1 MSASDTPGGKDGS
14 QAPAGKPAA
23 AQDRRSHPRTPVIL
37 PAQLVTVNG
46 DRLDCTVLDIS
57 ARGARVAVAE
67 PLPQGELVT
76 LKSPDFG
83 ATPARV
89 MWAEPDCLGL
99 EFVGRDK
106 LTSAQSS
113 LPAVLVVE
121 DEEKMRELLRR
132 MLDRAGFTVMTASH
146 GREAL
151 KLFRERPVDIA
162 ITDLLMPEMDGF
174 ELIRE
179 LVAHWPSIGIIALSG
194 ATVRLEMAR
203 QLGAKAVLR
212 KPVSSTIL
220 VQTVEQVL
228 ASA

>member
-1 MSASDTPGGKDGS
+1 MSTSDPGGRTTS
-14 QAPAGKPAA
+14 QVASEKLRAA
-23 AQDRRSHPRTPVIL
+23 HDRRSHPRTPVIL
-37 PAQLVTVNG
+37 PAQLVTVSG

-57 ARGARVAVAE
+57 ARGARVAITETLA
-67 PLPQGELVT
+67 PGDLVT

-89 MWAEPDCLGL
+89 MWTEPDCVGL

-106 LTSAQSS
+106 LTSAESS
-113 LPAVLVVE
+113 LPAILVVE
-121 DEEKMRELLRR
+121 DDADVRELLRR
-132 MLDRAGFTVMTASH
+132 MLDRAGFSVMTASH

-151 KLFRERPVDIA
+151 RLFRGRPVDIA

-179 LVAHWPSIGIIALSG
+179 LTARWPSIRIIALSG

-203 QLGAKAVLR
+203 QLGAAAVLR
-212 KPVSSTIL
+212 KPISSTIL

-228 ASA
+228 AAS

>member
-1 MSASDTPGGKDGS
+1 MSASDTPDS
-14 QAPAGKPAA
+14 RRPAGKPTA
-23 AQDRRSHPRTPVIL
+23 AQDRRKHPRTPVIL
-37 PAQLVTVNG
+37 PAQLITVNG
-46 DRLDCTVLDIS
+46 ERLDCTVLDLS

-76 LKSPDFG
+76 LKSADFG

-89 MWAEPDCLGL
+89 MWTEPDCLGL

-113 LPAVLVVE
+113 LPAILVVE
-121 DEEKMRELLRR
+121 DEENMRELLRR
-132 MLDRAGFTVMTASH
+132 MLDRSGFTVMTAGH

-151 KLFRERPVDIA
+151 KLFRERPVDVA

-174 ELIRE
+174 ELIRT
-179 LVAHWPSIGIIALSG
+179 LRVQWPSLRIIALSG

-212 KPVSSTIL
+212 KPITSTIL
-220 VQTVEQVL
+220 LQTVEQVL

>member
-1 MSASDTPGGKDGS
+1 
-14 QAPAGKPAA
+14 
-23 AQDRRSHPRTPVIL
+23 
-37 PAQLVTVNG
+37 
-46 DRLDCTVLDIS
+46 DIS
-57 ARGARVAVAE
+57 ARGARVAVTE
-67 PLPQGELVT
+67 PLSQGELVT

-179 LVAHWPSIGIIALSG
+179 LVAHWPSIRIIALSG